1 MSKGLAGGSVYSLF
15 GLVDFNSS
23 IGIRV
28 TEQLYLGFGVDLLV
42 GYINAEIDK
51 DYLGSAEPTLPDYR
65 LDVHSDAIGAGLQ
78 GVFGVLYKV
87 HPRVN
92 IGAVYRSG
100 AKIKLDGNTQASL
113 YFPDGNP
120 LNDLDEESDQYHRFR
135 FPPSWALGLAWRPT
149 DRLQLSFDWNRVDW
163 TKFYWPPGRVK
174 YDRQGALLRSV
185 NNDPGWFPA
194 DSYRMGVEY
203 RLSPEW
209 TWRAGYYKET
219 TGGFPE
225 EARNILTHV
234 HLIIAM
240 RCTWQ
245 REGLLVSS
253 CWLSSC

>member
-1 MSKGLAGGSVYSLF
+1 MDNTRLKTELRLQLRHAP
-15 GLVDFNSS
+15 
-23 IGIRV
+23 IG
-28 TEQLYLGFGVDLLV
+28 
-42 GYINAEIDK
+42 
-51 DYLGSAEPTLPDYR
+51 P
-65 LDVHSDAIGAGLQ
+65 LQ

-225 EARNILTHV
+225 EAENITYTVSGDMQIVNTGVSYRWRNWTGDFLVGTMWGATSDDMEHHCLTF
-234 HLIIAM
+234 AANF
-240 RCTWQ
+240 R
-245 REGLLVSS
+245 RSFGR
-253 CWLSSC
+253 